1 MAVARAHPLCS
12 LVAFFLW
19 IFPRCRVSKK
29 AASSESRTRK
39 IHRNPRHWRSC
50 SILTPPIEE
59 PCTRE
64 NRARV
69 RSLSLPRFSRLSRT
83 HLSFSFSH
91 SRPLLLSICR
101 RDASTT
107 PFSSPSSSSHP
118 RSAPPRMAL
127 FLSRSY
133 LPFSDDDVVVTTMLR
148 ALASSSLSLL
158 SPCPPCS
165 FVSPAGFLPLLR
177 CRFRRSRR
185 CTPNTS
191 GRIIR
196 DGLSSSPSLL
206 RLRLA
211 TCYPVLQRPGRNP
224 ASEVRLQS
232 RGSRGGREGFSG
244 ASSDIRFYKERAGIL
259 DGSRGGWTTAE
270 MEER

>member
-29 AASSESRTRK
+29 AAGSESRTRK

-64 NRARV
+64 NRAHV
-69 RSLSLPRFSRLSRT
+69 RSLSLPGFSRLSRMR
-83 HLSFSFSH
+83 LSFSFSRFH
-91 SRPLLLSICR
+91 PLPLSICR

-107 PFSSPSSSSHP
+107 PFSSPSSSS
-118 RSAPPRMAL
+118 RSRPAPPRIAL

-133 LPFSDDDVVVTTMLR
+133 LGFPPPTTTSSLPSSLC
-148 ALASSSLSLL
+148 ALASRSLSLL

-177 CRFRRSRR
+177 CRFRPSRR
-185 CTPNTS
+185 RTPNTPGYTIPRWS
-191 GRIIR
+191 PLF
-196 DGLSSSPSLL
+196 LSFSLAPSSCHLL
-206 RLRLA
+206 FCFTAYGDLEE
-211 TCYPVLQRPGRNP
+211 TPHPG
-224 ASEVRLQS
+224 
-232 RGSRGGREGFSG
+232 
-244 ASSDIRFYKERAGIL
+244 
-259 DGSRGGWTTAE
+259 
-270 MEER
+270 